1 LWILSLLMLLLLC
14 SLLPGRAGAA
24 SAAAPAAS
32 IAGVGLIPQ
41 ADLRGIAPQLQVL
54 EDPQGSLDTAAV
66 LRRQHGWTQPGG
78 DALRLGPSRSAFWL
92 RVRLV
97 NRGDGAGDF
106 VLALGSVRQDHVR
119 WVVVDPATGR
129 IEQERDT
136 GERAA
141 RSTRPLDAQEMALPL
156 RLAAGQERDVYVRVR
171 SHDGLMEPMAVE
183 AGGMLAFQDR
193 ARLRLALLTLYSG
206 ALLALLLYNLFLFV
220 STRGPEFAAYVT
232 YAAGLLLWN
241 LAYNGIGSEWIWRD
255 QPILNHQLPLI
266 GGALA
271 HAGAWWFVPTYLR
284 LHERP
289 ELRRTMW
296 AYRVAACLHLINIP
310 LALADYYTLS
320 TNIAFWV
327 GTPMLLFTPFVAWR
341 VARLGQREGIF
352 LAVAFIAP
360 VPALLLFYAQLFGLL
375 PMTEWGRFSI
385 QIGSF
390 IEMVLLAFGLADSMN
405 ALKAQKLAAERAL
418 AQSLERKVA
427 ERTRDLEAANRR
439 LCELAVTD
447 ELTGVF
453 NRRRF
458 NEDCAARLCDGVA
471 LSPFALAM
479 FDLDHFKRYND
490 CYGHQAGDRVLQQV
504 AQFAAAALQGQGQLY
519 RLGGEEFAALFNADS
534 TDQALVVTQRLLASI
549 RALNLPHGGNPAGRV
564 TASFGVQWCERGRA
578 ANLDPDQL
586 YANAD
591 QALYEAKAQ
600 GRDRAV
606 VQRRTDPA
614 DTRTAAPAGTAA

>member
-1 LWILSLLMLLLLC
+1 M
-14 SLLPGRAGAA
+14 
-24 SAAAPAAS
+24 
-32 IAGVGLIPQ
+32 VGLTPR

-54 EDPQGSLDTAAV
+54 EDPRGSLDTAAV
-66 LRRQHGWTQPGG
+66 LRLQHGWTQPGG

-97 NRGDGAGDF
+97 NRGDGSGDGKGDF

-119 WVVVDPATGR
+119 WVVVDPASGR
-129 IEQERDT
+129 IELESDT

-141 RSTRPLDAQEMALPL
+141 RSTRPLDTQEMALPL
-156 RLAAGQERDVYVRVR
+156 QLAAGQPRDVYVRVR

-241 LAYNGIGSEWIWRD
+241 LAYNGIGFEWIWRD

-266 GGALA
+266 GGAVA

-296 AYRVAACLHLINIP
+296 VYRVAACLHLINIP
-310 LALADYYTLS
+310 LALADFYTLS
-320 TNIAFWV
+320 TNIAFLV

-341 VARLGQREGIF
+341 VARRGRREGLF

-439 LCELAVTD
+439 LGELAVTD

-471 LSPFALAM
+471 LSPFALTM

-504 AQFAAAALQGQGQLY
+504 AQCAAAVLEGQGQLY

-534 TDQALVVTQRLLASI
+534 AEQALAVTQRLLVSI
-549 RALNLPHGGNPAGRV
+549 RALDLPHGGNPAGRV

-606 VQRRTDPA
+606 VQRRADPA
-614 DTRTAAPAGTAA
+614 DTRTAAPAGAAA